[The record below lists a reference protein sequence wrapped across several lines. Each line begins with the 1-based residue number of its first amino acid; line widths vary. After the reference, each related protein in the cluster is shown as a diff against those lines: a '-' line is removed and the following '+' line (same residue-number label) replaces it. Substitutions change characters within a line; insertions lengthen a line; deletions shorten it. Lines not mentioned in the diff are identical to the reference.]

1 MRSRL
6 MLSMALGA
14 SLVLGLIASPAAQAG
29 TAAKSNT
36 GGAVHTGK
44 AVHAAR
50 PGAITDFTQ
59 IKKPVSSYVS
69 NTCVIDLSAIPD
81 FTVLNSV
88 SGCGVTVSFST
99 PLEKRSVPASWGTWG
114 SPPYTETAT
123 PNILYSAGATSVTL
137 TYSSKSR
144 RIGFEAEP
152 NPFEI
157 HKFVAD
163 FRKGNGAAIGSVS
176 RKIDGTSGARLLA
189 GVTGLEKKQWVK
201 SIDLSSDVDFAIGQL
216 RVS

>member
-1 MRSRL
+1 MRRRVFVCV
-6 MLSMALGA
+6 ALGT
-14 SLVLGLIASPAAQAG
+14 VLALSTIAAPAQAG
-29 TAAKSNT
+29 KAAKSNT
-36 GGAVHTGK
+36 GRAVHSGK
-44 AVHAAR
+44 AVHAVR

-59 IKKPVSSYVS
+59 IKKPVASYVT

-81 FTVLNSV
+81 FTSVTSV
-88 SGCGVTVSFST
+88 SGCGVTVTFST
-99 PLEKRSVPASWGTWG
+99 PMEKRTVGASWTTWG
-114 SPPYTETAT
+114 SPPYTEGAT
-123 PNILYSAGATSVTL
+123 PYILYSAGATSVTL

-163 FRKGNGAAIGSVS
+163 FRKGSGAAIGSIS
-176 RKIDGTSGARLLA
+176 RKIDGNAGARLLA
-189 GVTGLEKKQWVK
+189 GVTGLAKKQWVK
-201 SIDLSSDVDFAIGQL
+201 SIDLSSDVDFAIAQL